1 MQGDIVTYDY
11 FGGLYINMTNRC
23 DCHCV
28 FCIRDQEAS
37 ALGGLWL
44 QEEPAKEAVLAE
56 ILAQDLGQYTEIV
69 FCGYGEPTCRA
80 DDLFWLCDQLR
91 AAGRADLPPIRLN
104 TNGHGS
110 LINHRDITPELKG
123 RLDAVSV
130 SLNGSNREEYLR
142 LTRPGAGEK
151 GWQAMLDF
159 VRHAVQYVPKVMV
172 SIVDYDKSPQEME
185 ACRRLAEELGD
196 VPGAAL
202 CRVTGR
208 RSPFFLFC
216 CSGSIPFPGIPIYYG
231 ERTPPQGE
239 DGRRWAMKKPKIR
252 LTLVD
257 QKGTMGCHRGHRIG
271 DTFDFDTERGRLCPM
286 AMHVAFPYV
295 DILRYGGTLPARP
308 DGSFQFC
315 CPDVDVINV
324 FRLDVE
330 KEGIET
336 KDLPREEK

>member
-130 SLNGSNREEYLR
+130 SLNGSNREEIAFFPLLLQR
-142 LTRPGAGEK
+142 QHLFSGDSNILWGENTPARG
-151 GWQAMLDF
+151 GWEAMGHEKAQNSTDLGGPEGD
-159 VRHAVQYVPKVMV
+159 HGVPQRAP
-172 SIVDYDKSPQEME
+172 D
-185 ACRRLAEELGD
+185 
-196 VPGAAL
+196 
-202 CRVTGR
+202 
-208 RSPFFLFC
+208 
-216 CSGSIPFPGIPIYYG
+216 
-231 ERTPPQGE
+231 
-239 DGRRWAMKKPKIR
+239 
-252 LTLVD
+252 
-257 QKGTMGCHRGHRIG
+257 RGH
-271 DTFDFDTERGRLCPM
+271 L
-286 AMHVAFPYV
+286 
-295 DILRYGGTLPARP
+295 
-308 DGSFQFC
+308 
-315 CPDVDVINV
+315 
-324 FRLDVE
+324 
-330 KEGIET
+330 
-336 KDLPREEK
+336 